1 MGEAIR
7 ALPRTSQSR
16 PRLRVETKRAN
27 VRRVKTRSTAAR
39 RVRVSFG
46 VRLNRMM
53 LVLCCAAVA
62 VLNLYPLF
70 DYTNNN
76 GISTQLTEL
85 SSEITKLEAE
95 RDYLTMQL
103 EPYKEAGRIETLA
116 KQKIGMD
123 YPTNA
128 QIIQVSMQTQ
138 PPAAEQAA
146 SLAHAVAGV
155 LQGIA
160 H

>member
-7 ALPRTSQSR
+7 VLPGTIQSR
-16 PRLRVETKRAN
+16 PRLRVEKKRAA
-27 VRRVKTRSTAAR
+27 VRRAKTRPAAGH
-39 RVRVSFG
+39 RVRVSLG
-46 VRLNRMM
+46 VRLNRVM

-76 GISTQLTEL
+76 GIGTQITVL
-85 SSEITKLEAE
+85 SGEIAELEAE

-103 EPYKEAGRIETLA
+103 EPYKESGRIETLA

-123 YPTNA
+123 YPTKA
-128 QIIQVSMQTQ
+128 QIMQVSMPAQPATEQTASFTH
-138 PPAAEQAA
+138 AA
-146 SLAHAVAGV
+146 AGV
-155 LQGIA
+155 LQGIV